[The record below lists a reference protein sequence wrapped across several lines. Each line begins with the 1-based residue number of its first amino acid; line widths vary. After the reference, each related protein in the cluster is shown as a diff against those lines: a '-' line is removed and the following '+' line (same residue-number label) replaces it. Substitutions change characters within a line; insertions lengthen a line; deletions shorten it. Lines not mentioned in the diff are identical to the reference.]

1 MKLHKTSRIIGD
13 DENNTRLIKVV
24 DGDTEGA
31 AEVKA
36 FGELSAE
43 VVEGEMAGRTI
54 EAFAWLER
62 APKGH
67 EINVTEK
74 RSGLRLVRIP
84 ILTDQG
90 EWFQLDDD
98 LFKKM
103 LPTLMEG
110 CKTAAF
116 HRFQEASEERL
127 AEMFK
132 HMDKTPPLEHS
143 GKLTA

>member
-1 MKLHKTSRIIGD
+1 MKLRETGRIIGD
-13 DENNTRLIKVV
+13 DENKIRLIKVV
-24 DGDTEGA
+24 DGDTEGTS
-31 AEVKA
+31 EVKA

-43 VVEGEMAGRTI
+43 VLEGEMAGRTI
-54 EAFAWLER
+54 EAFAWLEKV
-62 APKGH
+62 PEGH

-84 ILTDQG
+84 ILTDRG

-98 LFKKM
+98 LFEKM
-103 LPTLMEG
+103 LPTLMKG

-127 AEMFK
+127 TEMFR